1 VITLKDF
8 MELVDYRVTEGSD
21 FCWNCYGSDAYTL
34 SYWNQDHEGHSLA
47 IIFDT
52 RTHVVYEVQAHDYKH
67 NRAYRLINP
76 DYKDS
81 YDSEAAT
88 RGIDANE
95 AWDEVNYVDLETDDD
110 WIQKALAIIAGEDYD
125 TRVDVPLRL
134 DDDALFELMKQAH
147 EKDIT
152 LNQLVEDILRNVIAA
167 HETGTDNPIDFPV
180 QEQDCYGD
188 GNVYRGVRSRD
199 SKVKTYVFDEHAAK
213 QVWSN
218 PAPKKKKKAKK

>member
-8 MELVDYRVTEGSD
+8 MELVDYRITEGSD
-21 FCWNCYGSDAYTL
+21 FCWNCYGPNAYTL
-34 SYWNQDHEGHSLA
+34 SYWNQDHEGHSIA

-52 RTHVVYEVQAHDYKH
+52 RTHEVYEVQAHDYKH

-81 YDSEAAT
+81 YDAEAAT
-88 RGIDANE
+88 RGINANE

-134 DDDALFELMKQAH
+134 DDDALFELMKRAH
-147 EKDIT
+147 EQDIT
-152 LNQLVEDILRNVIAA
+152 LNQLVEDILRNVIAL
-167 HETGTDNPIDFPV
+167 HETGTDDPVDF
-180 QEQDCYGD
+180 
-188 GNVYRGVRSRD
+188 
-199 SKVKTYVFDEHAAK
+199 
-213 QVWSN
+213 
-218 PAPKKKKKAKK
+218 PAPKKKKKDKK